1 MSTDLPPQPPESNPE
16 ETRPQNP
23 AVSPAKGTAPSVPA
37 KAAGVDDSG
46 TQALAEAL
54 GSSFLFIKIIII
66 ALVAGLVLS
75 CFRSVESNE
84 VAIILRFGEP
94 VKAADGKVVR
104 SPGFHWAFP
113 YPIDEVV
120 RIPVAGTQVIES
132 TNGWYGI
139 SATMQIK
146 GEESLPPESQSL
158 VPGRDGYT
166 LTGDGNIIHV
176 KAKMNYTITDP
187 ERYAFNFVAAT
198 NVLQNIL
205 DNALIYAS
213 ARFTAND
220 AIYKDKAAFAETV
233 QDRVVNKVMDEAN
246 GGANQVGIKV
256 DLINVE
262 TQVPLSVRSSFNS
275 VQESVEDRNRKISEA
290 RGYADEMTRKALG
303 EAQAA
308 ISMGMTLSNQL
319 VQALSGEAKSFVD
332 QLPRYRDNPDLFE
345 QRLRAETMGNLL
357 TNAVEKFYLPNRADG
372 QPREL
377 RLQLNREP
385 EKPKANR

>member
-1 MSTDLPPQPPESNPE
+1 MSNDPQP
-16 ETRPQNP
+16 TGPQPDQFQPKTPPAGGAPVKP
-23 AVSPAKGTAPSVPA
+23 AVI
-37 KAAGVDDSG
+37 DDAG
-46 TQALAEAL
+46 TQALSDAL

-75 CFRSVESNE
+75 CFRSVESSE
-84 VAIILRFGEP
+84 VAVILRFGRP
-94 VKAADGKVVR
+94 IAGADGKVVR

-132 TNGWYGI
+132 TNGWYGV
-139 SATMQIK
+139 SATMEIK
-146 GEESLPPESQSL
+146 GEDALPPDSQSL
-158 VPGRDGYT
+158 APGRDGYT

-176 KAKMNYTITDP
+176 KATMNYTITDP
-187 ERYAFNFVAAT
+187 ERYAFNFVGAT
-198 NVLQNIL
+198 NILRDIL

-220 AIYKDKAAFAETV
+220 AIYKDKAAFAEMV
-233 QDRVVNKVMDEAN
+233 QNRVVSKVLDEAN
-246 GGANQVGIKV
+246 GGTNQVGIKV

-262 TQVPLSVRSSFNS
+262 TRVPVNVRTVFNA

-290 RGYADEMTRKALG
+290 RGYADEMARKALG

-308 ISMGMTLSNQL
+308 ISGGMTLSNQL
-319 VQALSGEAKSFVD
+319 VQAVSAESKSFVD
-332 QLPRYRDNPDLFE
+332 QLPRYRENANLFQE
-345 QRLRAETMGNLL
+345 RLRAETMGHVL
-357 TNAVEKFYLPNRADG
+357 TNSVEKFYLPNRADG

-385 EKPKANR
+385 EKPKTSR